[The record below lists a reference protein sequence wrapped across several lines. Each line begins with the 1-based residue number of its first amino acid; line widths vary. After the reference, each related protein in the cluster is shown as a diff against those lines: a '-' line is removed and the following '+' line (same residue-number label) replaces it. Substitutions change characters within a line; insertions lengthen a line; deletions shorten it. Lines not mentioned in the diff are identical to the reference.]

1 VFGNFIFG
9 GIMPARTN
17 VISLAIILTVLFA
30 GEAPAQYVAPHRP
43 VLRPPVYLPP
53 VQQAPVQRA
62 PVQQAPVQQAPAQ
75 QAPAQQQTAQQTQAW
90 DWCKNQGG
98 SVAVDLR
105 VSGCTTVIQS
115 GRENPKNLA
124 FAFNSRGNAYWAKK
138 DYDHAVADYDQA
150 IKLNPTD
157 AVFFSNRGGALVAKG
172 EVDRGITD
180 FDQSIRINP
189 NLPRTYVDRG
199 NAFRGKG
206 LYDRAIADYD
216 QAIKLEPKN
225 AFVFNNRG
233 NVYYTKKDYDRALA
247 DFEASIRINP
257 NQPIIF
263 NLRGYVY
270 YAKKDY
276 DRALAEY
283 DQAIKLDPNY
293 AVAFLSRGNSYYV
306 KKEYDRAIADFDQAI
321 RLSPNLARAFNSRGN
336 TYASKGDFERA
347 FADFDQVIRLEPNPV
362 AYAQRCLS
370 RAVLGQLQEA
380 LVDCNEA
387 IKLQPS
393 NAQPW
398 GTRGFVNFKLGQFDS
413 AIADYDAALRI
424 DPKRAASLYGRGMAK
439 QRKGDVGAGS
449 ADIAAATAIRSDVAE
464 LFTRWGEEQAPAV
477 TASIA
482 PGVAATAN
490 DAAAPIPAPTIAASS
505 TTATGATAGVAEA
518 AKTVASGDFRHRVA
532 LVIGNSNY
540 GAVTPLRNPRND
552 ATDMA
557 AKLRKL
563 GFDVVEGTDV
573 TRRGMDEVIR
583 DFSRKLDGADLAL
596 FFYAGHGLQVGGR
609 NYLVPID
616 AKLERPGDLALDA
629 VDVSVVLAQME
640 AERRVNI
647 VLLDACRDN
656 PLSRSLARSLGTRST
671 SVGQGLATIQSA
683 IGTMIAYATQPEN
696 VALDGEGR
704 NSPFT
709 TALLKYI
716 DTPGADITTVMR
728 RVRADVIAATKEKQV
743 PWDHSSLTGD
753 VILAQ

>member
-1 VFGNFIFG
+1 
-9 GIMPARTN
+9 MPARTN
-17 VISLAIILTVLFA
+17 VIALAIIFTAVFA
-30 GEAPAQYVAPHRP
+30 GQALAQTLQQQRTP
-43 VLRPPVYLPP
+43 VLRPP
-53 VQQAPVQRA
+53 VQQAPVQ
-62 PVQQAPVQQAPAQ
+62 QQT
-75 QAPAQQQTAQQTQAW
+75 QQQTPQQIQAW
-90 DWCKNQGG
+90 EWCKNQGG
-98 SVAVDLR
+98 NVAVDLR
-105 VSGCTTVIQS
+105 ISGCTTVIQS
-115 GRENPKNLA
+115 GRENPKGMA
-124 FAFNSRGNAYWAKK
+124 FAFNGRGNAYWAKK
-138 DYDHAVADYDQA
+138 DYDHAITDYDQA
-150 IKLNPTD
+150 IKLNSTD

-233 NVYYTKKDYDRALA
+233 NVYYTKKDYDRAIA
-247 DFEASIRINP
+247 DFEASIRLNP
-257 NQPIIF
+257 NQPNIF

-276 DRALAEY
+276 DRAIAEY

-347 FADFDQVIRLEPNPV
+347 FADFDQVIRLEPNPI

-380 LVDCNEA
+380 LADCNEA

-398 GTRGFVNFKLGQFDS
+398 GTRGFVNFKLGQFDG

-424 DPKRAASLYGRGMAK
+424 DPKRAPSLYGRGLAK
-439 QRKGDVGAGS
+439 QRKGDVGAGN

-482 PGVAATAN
+482 PTTN
-490 DAAAPIPAPTIAASS
+490 DAPAIAAPN
-505 TTATGATAGVAEA
+505 TTAAGAAET
-518 AKTVASGDFRHRVA
+518 AKTVAGGDFRHRVA

-540 GAVTPLRNPRND
+540 AAVTQLRNPKND
-552 ATDMA
+552 AADMA
-557 AKLRKL
+557 AALRKL

-583 DFSRKLDGADLAL
+583 AFGRKLDGADLAL

-616 AKLERPGDLALDA
+616 AKLERAGDLALDA
-629 VDVSVVLAQME
+629 VDVGVVLAQME
-640 AERRVNI
+640 AEKRVNL

-656 PLSRSLARSLGTRST
+656 PLARSLARSMGTRSA

-709 TALLKYI
+709 TALLKHI
-716 DTPGADITTVMR
+716 VTPGADITIVMR

-753 VILAQ
+753 VVLVQ